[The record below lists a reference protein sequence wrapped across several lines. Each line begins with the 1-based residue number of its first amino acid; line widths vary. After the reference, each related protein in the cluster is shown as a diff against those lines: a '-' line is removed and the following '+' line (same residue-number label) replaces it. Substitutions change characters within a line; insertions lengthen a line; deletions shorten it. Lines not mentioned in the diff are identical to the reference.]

1 MKYIGSYTL
10 GNCSGIGIKN
20 IEYGTTDRV
29 QFDVGV
35 MDKIVSS
42 HDVMIR
48 YSPKKGHYFLWGSM
62 RVYFSDVMW
71 L

>member
-10 GNCSGIGIKN
+10 GNCAGICIKN
-20 IEYGTTDRV
+20 IEYGITDRV
-29 QFDVGV
+29 QFDVVV
-35 MDKIVSS
+35 MDRIVSS

-48 YSPKKGHYFLWGSM
+48 DSIRNGPYFLWGSR
-62 RVYFSDVMW
+62 RVYFSDVMR